1 MMTGLA
7 SPDSTTTVPVNAA
20 AESGIVVRNVSK
32 TFRRAKETTGV
43 QALQHVSLDIKP
55 NTFVSLVGPSGCG
68 KTTLLRMLNGLIAP
82 DTGEILIG
90 GEPPRPG
97 PHMGFVFQSF
107 RLMPWR
113 TIRDNVS
120 FPVELDGM
128 DAKERAE
135 RADHYLEMVGLTR
148 FADAF
153 PNELSGGMKQRAALA
168 RALIAEP
175 HYLLMDEP
183 FASLDAQTREFMQI
197 ELMKIWQRHK
207 SIVVF
212 VTHSVDEA
220 VLLSDQ
226 IVLLRP
232 RPGQVAEILSVD
244 LPHPRWEYDV
254 RERREFVT
262 LRHHLWERI
271 KAMVAADPLSE
282 FYMRATKSEPAR
294 GARD

>member
-1 MMTGLA
+1 MTGLA
-7 SPDSTTTVPVNAA
+7 SPDSTTTVPVNTAA

-135 RADHYLEMVGLTR
+135 RADHYLDMVGLTR

-197 ELMKIWQRHK
+197 ELMKIWNRHK

-254 RERREFVT
+254 RERREFVE
-262 LRHHLWERI
+262 LRRHLWERI

-294 GARD
+294 GTRD

>member
-1 MMTGLA
+1 MAGILA
-7 SPDSTTTVPVNAA
+7 PNSLAPPPKT
-20 AESGIVVRNVSK
+20 AEALDAGIVVRNVSK
-32 TFRRAKETTGV
+32 MFRRANESTGV
-43 QALQHVSLDIKP
+43 QALQHVSLDIKS
-55 NTFVSLVGPSGCG
+55 NTFVTLVGPSGCG
-68 KTTLLRMLNGLIAP
+68 KTTLLRMLNGLIEP
-82 DTGEILIG
+82 DSGEILVG
-90 GEPPRPG
+90 GAPPRPG
-97 PHMGFVFQSF
+97 PHMGFVFQSI
-107 RLMPWR
+107 RQMPWR

-128 DAKERAE
+128 SAAERSE
-135 RADHYLEMVGLTR
+135 RADFYLDMVGLKR
-148 FADAF
+148 FADSY

-183 FASLDAQTREFMQI
+183 FASLDAQTREFMQL
-197 ELMKIWQRHK
+197 ELAKIWNRHK
-207 SIVVF
+207 SVVVF

-232 RPGQVAEILSVD
+232 RPGQVAELLQVD

-254 RERREFVT
+254 RERREFVE

-271 KAMVAADPLSE
+271 KAMVAADPQSE
-282 FYMRATKSEPAR
+282 FYMRATKPNSAR
-294 GARD
+294 GALD

>member
-1 MMTGLA
+1 MGEGAPAPKPSAA
-7 SPDSTTTVPVNAA
+7 SKNAA
-20 AESGIVVRNVSK
+20 GDESGIIVRNVSK
-32 TFRRAKETTGV
+32 TFRRAREAVGI
-43 QALQHVSLDIKP
+43 QALQHVSLDIRP
-55 NTFVSLVGPSGCG
+55 GTFVSLVGPSGCG
-68 KTTLLRMLNGLIAP
+68 KTTLLRMLNGLIQP
-82 DTGEILIG
+82 DAGEIAIG
-90 GEPPRPG
+90 GAPPRPG

-128 DAKERAE
+128 EAKARAE
-135 RADHYLEMVGLTR
+135 RADHYLDMVGLSR
-148 FADAF
+148 FAESY

-175 HYLLMDEP
+175 RYLLMDEP

-197 ELMKIWQRHK
+197 ELMKIWHYHK

-232 RPGQVAEILSVD
+232 RPGQVAEILDVA

-254 RERREFVT
+254 RERREFVEM
-262 LRHHLWERI
+262 RHHLWERI
-271 KAMVAADPLSE
+271 KAMVAADPQSE
-282 FYMRATKSEPAR
+282 FYMRASKSSPTQ

>member
-1 MMTGLA
+1 M
-7 SPDSTTTVPVNAA
+7 SPGTTIVTPKSHAM
-20 AESGIVVRNVSK
+20 AEAGIAIRNVSK
-32 TFRRAKETTGV
+32 TFKRAKESVGV

-82 DTGEILIG
+82 DSGEILIG
-90 GEPPRPG
+90 GLPPRPG
-97 PHMGFVFQSF
+97 PDMGFVFQSF

-128 DAKERAE
+128 DAKERTE

-148 FADAF
+148 FAHAY
-153 PNELSGGMKQRAALA
+153 PSELSGGMKQRAALA

-183 FASLDAQTREFMQI
+183 FASLDAQTREFMQL
-197 ELMKIWQRHK
+197 ELMKIWHRHK

-232 RPGQVAEILSVD
+232 RPGQVAEVLSVD

-254 RERREFVT
+254 RERREFVS

-271 KAMVAADPLSE
+271 KAMVAADPQSE
-282 FYMRATKSEPAR
+282 FYMRATKPEPAR
-294 GARD
+294 EPRD

>member
-1 MMTGLA
+1 MTGLA
-7 SPDSTTTVPVNAA
+7 SPNSTTTAPVNAMA
-20 AESGIVVRNVSK
+20 AESGIVIRNVSK

-135 RADHYLEMVGLTR
+135 RADHYLDMVGLTR

-197 ELMKIWQRHK
+197 ELMKIWNRHK

-254 RERREFVT
+254 RERREFVE
-262 LRHHLWERI
+262 LRRHLWERI

-282 FYMRATKSEPAR
+282 FYMRATKSEPTR

>member
-1 MMTGLA
+1 MTGSA
-7 SPDSTTTVPVNAA
+7 SAGPMNATRANTA
-20 AESGIVVRNVSK
+20 AESGIVVHNVSK
-32 TFRRAKETTGV
+32 TFRRAKETTGT

-82 DTGEILIG
+82 DTGEIMIG

-107 RLMPWR
+107 RLLPWR

-120 FPVELDGM
+120 FPIELGGM
-128 DAKERAE
+128 DTKERAE
-135 RADHYLEMVGLTR
+135 RADHYLDMVGLTR
-148 FADAF
+148 FADAY

-232 RPGQVAEILSVD
+232 RPGQVAEVLSVD
-244 LPHPRWEYDV
+244 LPHPRWEYDA
-254 RERREFVT
+254 RERREFVA